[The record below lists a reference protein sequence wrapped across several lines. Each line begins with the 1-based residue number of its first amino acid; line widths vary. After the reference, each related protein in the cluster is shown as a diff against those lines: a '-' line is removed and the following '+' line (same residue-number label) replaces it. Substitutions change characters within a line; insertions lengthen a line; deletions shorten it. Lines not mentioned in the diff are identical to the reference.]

1 MSKENTKAV
10 DSPEVAALK
19 EQLAAAQKQ
28 AATAET
34 LKKQV
39 SKLTNELKVA
49 EAQKPKNAKPVVTI
63 DGENYV
69 VVAGERRNE
78 KVGTA
83 QELADNEARCREL
96 IASGSGLL
104 RKLNLKK

>member
-1 MSKENTKAV
+1 
-10 DSPEVAALK
+10 
-19 EQLAAAQKQ
+19 
-28 AATAET
+28 
-34 LKKQV
+34 
-39 SKLTNELKVA
+39 
-49 EAQKPKNAKPVVTI
+49 VVTI